1 MEGKIIMGR
10 RYNIEKSVDAIEFI
24 QILNTF
30 FYIYFFPRE
39 FSARKGFLN
48 KMTMSQEL
56 LVNIQNK

>member
-1 MEGKIIMGR
+1 MGR
-10 RYNIEKSVDAIEFI
+10 RLNIEKSVYAIEFI
-24 QILNTF
+24 DSEYNF
-30 FYIYFFPRE
+30 FFLFIYFFPRE